1 MPFHIYH
8 LIDPIYDLGR
18 IYELHMKFIA
28 NDIYRVSYCRFC
40 LFGHICFQH
49 FVLNIKFENLVNS
62 FMIMFSV
69 PAKEECLV
77 FCSYCILIS

>member
-28 NDIYRVSYCRFC
+28 HDI
-40 LFGHICFQH
+40 
-49 FVLNIKFENLVNS
+49 FVCQYGGRLCVRIIIKLE
-62 FMIMFSV
+62 M
-69 PAKEECLV
+69 
-77 FCSYCILIS
+77 